1 MLGGRGG
8 LTPEAGRVGAPAP
21 APVGDPC
28 SSGVVTCSF
37 LSGNRVS
44 LPAAIRRFTR
54 LTLHTLQTFDKEAKY
69 TSESEEAWAAVLS
82 AWARRSGLRGAS
94 PPRAGG
100 RLGPP
105 TSSPPRVPTPPPP
118 PPPHTHTQIGPQT
131 RTRDPGRQRA
141 PPGQPEGPW
150 RKKGALRGA
159 PRVAG
164 GGAGGR

>member
-1 MLGGRGG
+1 MGGGA
-8 LTPEAGRVGAPAP
+8 ERVGAALRAPRGIPAQGGRPARTPDQFPAP
-21 APVGDPC
+21 
-28 SSGVVTCSF
+28 
-37 LSGNRVS
+37 
-44 LPAAIRRFTR
+44 
-54 LTLHTLQTFDKEAKY
+54 
-69 TSESEEAWAAVLS
+69 
-82 AWARRSGLRGAS
+82 
-94 PPRAGG
+94 RAH
-100 RLGPP
+100 
-105 TSSPPRVPTPPPP
+105 PPP